1 MVRIGEV
8 DIPNE
13 KWVFVSL
20 TRIFGVGES
29 LANKILQKCAINP
42 FTRTKELTQSQINQI
57 IQEIGNHLTGKSLQR
72 KIEEDKKI
80 LVRMGNRRGL
90 RAHVRDHIT
99 GKFRPV
105 HGQRSRHNAQTAKC
119 GARTGKRI
127 KIAIAGKKVAPSP
140 K

>member
-1 MVRIGEV
+1 
-8 DIPNE
+8 
-13 KWVFVSL
+13 
-20 TRIFGVGES
+20 VGES
-29 LANKILQKCAINP
+29 LSRQVLQRCEINP
-42 FTRTKELTQSQINQI
+42 FTKTKDLTQPQINKI
-57 IQEIGNHLTGKSLQR
+57 IQEIKNHLTGKDLQR
-72 KIEEDKKI
+72 KVEEDKKI
-80 LVRMGNRRGL
+80 LVKTGNRRGL
-90 RAHVRDHIT
+90 RAHARDHIT